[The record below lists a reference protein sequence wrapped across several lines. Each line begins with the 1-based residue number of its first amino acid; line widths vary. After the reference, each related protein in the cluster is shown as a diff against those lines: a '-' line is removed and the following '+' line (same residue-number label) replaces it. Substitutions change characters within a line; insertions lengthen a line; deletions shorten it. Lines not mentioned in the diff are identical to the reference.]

1 MEKHLIAEIRPF
13 AREPIIRKMGDGS
26 LICTFLTGGVNEPEN
41 ENFVAVSRSFDD
53 GVTWTEPENLFDD
66 EERGVWVTE
75 IFNEGEYP
83 LMAVHTYNK
92 NFHYKELR
100 TYFSESRDNGKSW
113 SEPQS
118 FKGDINGC
126 SLRQG
131 IVLSNGD
138 IMFPLYWQEEDFRF
152 STGVGIQKKGSDEW
166 KRYGY
171 LQNPEFSYWE
181 PNAVEIENGHI
192 IMYLRNNTGFLHY
205 SESFDYGRT
214 WSEPVQ
220 SNIVHS
226 DTKVTVLKIKDD
238 IIMINNAVK
247 SGRTHLEIS
256 KSRDGVNFTHICYLL
271 DKEEKFFYPHAFA
284 DEQEKVLYVAYENT
298 IFHYLAKIPFEELGL

>member
-1 MEKHLIAEIRPF
+1 MENYLIAEIRPF

-41 ENFVAVSRSFDD
+41 ENYVAVSRSFDD
-53 GVTWTEPENLFDD
+53 GVTWSEPEELFNN
-66 EERGVWVTE
+66 EKLGVWVTE

-92 NFHYKELR
+92 FSHYKELQ
-100 TYFSESRDNGKSW
+100 TYFSVSTDNGKNW

-138 IMFPLYWQEEDFRF
+138 IMFPLYWQEEDFSF
-152 STGVGIQKKGSDEW
+152 SSGAGILKKGEQEW
-166 KRYGY
+166 HRFGY
-171 LQNPEFSYWE
+171 LQNSEFSFWE
-181 PNAVEIENGHI
+181 PNAIEVENGHI
-192 IMYLRNNTGFLHY
+192 IMYLRNNTGVLY
-205 SESFDYGRT
+205 ISESFDYGRT
-214 WSEPVQ
+214 WSEPIP

-238 IIMINNAVK
+238 IIMINNAVA

-256 KSRDGVNFTHICYLL
+256 KSRDGINFTHVCFLL
-271 DKEEKFFYPHAFA
+271 EREEKFFYPHAFA
-284 DEQEKVLYVAYENT
+284 DDESKMLYVAYENT
-298 IFHYLAKIPFEELGL
+298 IKHYLAKISYEELGL